1 MTIPKVLFGSSIDYW
16 LRQTTFFEI
25 TIYLLLVSWNLQLA
39 PVQPLLLQSSLETVL
54 LILTCVAG
62 QTCKEISLTGHE
74 TEVAR
79 LRVAQDPLE
88 TTRVAVVSLLL
99 KVPAEA
105 VYFHGSRIESTVF
118 LLLSRCLG
126 NHWAPTS
133 TSYVFPCILSPPS
146 HCRPTKR
153 GHPKFS
159 WVFRCEI
166 FLTRAPNTWGT

>member
-1 MTIPKVLFGSSIDYW
+1 M
-16 LRQTTFFEI
+16 
-25 TIYLLLVSWNLQLA
+25 
-39 PVQPLLLQSSLETVL
+39 
-54 LILTCVAG
+54 AG

-126 NHWAPTS
+126 NH
-133 TSYVFPCILSPPS
+133 
-146 HCRPTKR
+146 
-153 GHPKFS
+153 
-159 WVFRCEI
+159 
-166 FLTRAPNTWGT
+166 